1 MPAASDSRG
10 LCADLIGLSAPAFER
25 TVRWEDAAAYAA
37 GTFDPNPR
45 YLDDRDP
52 ARLVA
57 PPIMAAAL
65 TASGNTEI
73 GARILAASGLTSDDF
88 ARQVHYSE
96 VIEFHQPLRPGM
108 ALSIHPAV
116 AAIRPHR
123 LGTELVLRFDATA
136 DGVPVF
142 REHLG
147 TLVQGMFGPQ
157 TGQGASLPD
166 VPVVTTRL
174 GTGEPDICAASG
186 EDSYGEVDAHIYDR
200 CSGIS
205 YPVHIS
211 AATAQRAGLDGPL
224 VHGTAVLA
232 RSLRH
237 LIDSRLGGDPTPIRR
252 IAVRFAGMVLPGAR
266 VRTFVTPDHRFRA
279 EDAHGRPI
287 LRDGLVELGR

>member
-1 MPAASDSRG
+1 MTGASDPKG
-10 LCADLIGLSAPAFER
+10 LSAGLIGLSAPAFQR
-25 TVRWEDAAAYAA
+25 TIRWEDAAAYAA

-65 TASGNTEI
+65 TAGGNAEI

-108 ALSIHPAV
+108 TLAIHPML

-123 LGTELVLRFDATA
+123 LGTEMVLRFDATA

-147 TLVQGMFGPQ
+147 TLVQGLFGPE
-157 TGQGASLPD
+157 TGRGVSLPG
-166 VPVVTTRL
+166 VPLVARHAKDDFDPSV
-174 GTGEPDICAASG
+174 PSG
-186 EDSYGEVDAHIYDR
+186 EDSYGALDAHIYDR

-237 LIDSRLGGDPTPIRR
+237 LVEDQLGGDPSPIRR
-252 IAVRFAGMVLPGAR
+252 IAVRFAGMVLPGTQ
-266 VRTFVTPDHRFRA
+266 VRTFVTPDHHFRA

-287 LRDGLVELGR
+287 LRDGLVEIAL